1 MADKTKNIRKRT
13 VDDAVERAAEG
24 EAYDLTDPQCPGLQL
39 RVRGGAVTFTVRTRL
54 FGVQKRWIIGNA
66 ETKPEDARNRAGE
79 VKAWCRRDQDPEKLV
94 TQYMT
99 GISIAYQVRVAGE
112 RPPPSWGWQK
122 AVDKF
127 MEHILPLRS
136 GITYDDYARTI
147 GGKNR
152 TKPDERHAM
161 VPELKRFLG
170 RDVASISREEIAETV
185 AEVCRRKHPLGVHL
199 KSVLSSMWTFL
210 GDDSRRRETSVPAN
224 LLLRLKAPEQPFVVR
239 GDPATLDVMGLF
251 KDDAE
256 DPRRDVPAPLI
267 MGRALAITRSGG
279 MKEPAALSVQLLAG
293 SLQRRRAVIGSHRL
307 DFRTMGEWSD
317 KSADIVWAIPPYMR
331 KRSNKRRAHLNHDV
345 VLVGWVAKAVHQL
358 DCLADQGYYFPVRPT
373 GGKTK
378 NPHADPGFINHAL
391 QYMPGVDMSCHSW
404 RRGFASHGQR
414 ELGFL
419 LADIKLVLD
428 HSEGAPSGD
437 VTAENYA
444 LDPMIAKK
452 REIMVKWI
460 AWLELQVEA
469 AIAQDPSL
477 LDAEAVGGAIFR
489 ARYGEDRWEQR
500 LARTQKHGVG
510 VLDYPF
516 AGKKKKKP
524 LMNLHGSQ

>member
-1 MADKTKNIRKRT
+1 MADDKSNITMAT
-13 VDDAVERAAEG
+13 VKSAVARAAKG

-39 RVRGGAVTFTVRTRL
+39 RVRGGAVTFTVRSRL
-54 FGVQKRWIIGNA
+54 FGVQKRWVIGNA

-79 VKAWCRRDQDPEKLV
+79 VKAWCRRDQNPEKLV

-127 MEHILPLRS
+127 MEHILALRS

-152 TKPDERHAM
+152 TKPDKRHAM

-170 RDVASISREEIAETV
+170 RDVAAISREEIAETV
-185 AEVCRRKHPLGVHL
+185 ADVCARKHPLGVHL

-224 LLLRLKAPEQPFVVR
+224 LLLRLKAPEQPSILR

-251 KDDAE
+251 KDDTE
-256 DPRRDVPAPLI
+256 DPRRDVPSPRT

-279 MKEPAALSVQLLAG
+279 MKQPAALSVQLLAG
-293 SLQRRRAVIGSHRL
+293 SLQRRRAVIGSHRG
-307 DFRTMGEWSD
+307 DFHTMGEWSD

-358 DCLADQGYYFPVRPT
+358 DYMAVDRYYFPVRPT
-373 GGKTK
+373 GSKTK

-414 ELGFL
+414 ELGFS
-419 LADIKLVLD
+419 LADIKLILD

-437 VTAENYA
+437 VTAGNYA

-452 REIMVKWI
+452 REIMVKWLG
-460 AWLELQVEA
+460 WLELQVEA
-469 AIAQDPSL
+469 AIAEDPSL

-489 ARYGEDRWEQR
+489 ARYGEERWEQR
-500 LARTQKHGVG
+500 LARTRKHGVG

-524 LMNLHGSQ
+524 LMNLHVSQ